1 MAERWSGLLRCNT
14 RSSPIVAARSKLPTI
29 DLLRRTPFASAIQAL
44 PLLCFDVGARGGIEN
59 DLGPLAFAVDAIGFE
74 PDKDEYERL
83 RSEPPGPWR
92 SRSYVPLALAGS
104 SGARALHLTDDR
116 QSTTLLLPD
125 TTIGARFDKMQ
136 LFTVER
142 SVEVNTIGLD
152 EAAATYAPRRPDY
165 LKIDVEGAEGEVF
178 GSGGEKTLASLIAIK
193 TEVSF
198 LPVRCGQP
206 VAAEIDT
213 MLRDYGFELMD
224 LERPAHWRRHGYIIH
239 PQVMRGPVPYAR
251 GQIIQSD
258 AIYFRSPATLPAGEQ
273 ADDGE
278 AADRLLRACW
288 LLMAHGFFDH
298 AEALMHRPA
307 AARRLA
313 ADFGIDASAALHRA
327 ALLFGR
333 AIWRAAFY
341 RHLRLIV
348 PFLRHAGPALL
359 QR

>member
-14 RSSPIVAARSKLPTI
+14 RSSPIIAARSNLPITN
-29 DLLRRTPFASAIQAL
+29 LLRRTPFASAIQAL
-44 PLLCFDVGARGGIEN
+44 PLVCFDVGARGGIEL

-83 RSEPPGPWR
+83 QSEPPGPWR
-92 SRSYVPLALAGS
+92 SRSYVPLALAGG
-104 SGARALHLTDDR
+104 SGTRALHLTEDR
-116 QSTTLLLPD
+116 QSTTLLPPD
-125 TTIGARFDKMQ
+125 VTIGARFDKMQ
-136 LFTVER
+136 FFNVER
-142 SVEVNTIGLD
+142 TVEVNTIGLD
-152 EAAATYAPRRPDY
+152 EAAATHAPRPPDY

-178 GSGGEKTLASLIAIK
+178 GAGGEKTLAALIAIK

-198 LPVRCGQP
+198 LPFRRGQP

-224 LERPAHWRRHGYIIH
+224 IERPVHWRRHGYILH
-239 PQVMRGPVPYAR
+239 PQVVRGPVPYAR
-251 GQIIQSD
+251 GQIMQGD
-258 AIYFRSPATLPAGEQ
+258 AVYFRSPATLPAGEQ
-273 ADDGE
+273 ADDE
-278 AADRLLRACW
+278 AAADRLLRACW

-298 AEALMHRPA
+298 AEALMQRPA

-313 ADFGIDASAALHRA
+313 VDFGVDASAALRRA
-327 ALLFGR
+327 ALMFGR
-333 AIWRAAFY
+333 AIWLTAFY

-348 PFLRHAGPALL
+348 PFLRHAGPALV